1 MARERKK
8 IEPGYSR
15 LSSRVC
21 FTDFALCRGGEEMFA
36 SMNKYYHL
44 SCNSESPHLTP
55 LFQSLYAQ
63 KGNLTLMGVLSSG
76 EGLGIGVRG
85 EGGGAFCSDT
95 SYRFAS
101 YINKSYSLSCNSNH
115 EPRRSLTF
123 ALIARDLRLA
133 SHSKRLGIA
142 VGPFVGV
149 VVSFCFA
156 ATAVY

>member
-1 MARERKK
+1 
-8 IEPGYSR
+8 
-15 LSSRVC
+15 
-21 FTDFALCRGGEEMFA
+21 
-36 SMNKYYHL
+36 
-44 SCNSESPHLTP
+44 
-55 LFQSLYAQ
+55 
-63 KGNLTLMGVLSSG
+63 MGVLSSE

-85 EGGGAFCSDT
+85 EGGGAFCSD

-101 YINKSYSLSCNSNH
+101 YINKSYSLSCNPNH

-142 VGPFVGV
+142 VCPFVGV

-156 ATAVY
+156 ATAVSLLAATVTI